1 MNTLI
6 NQIKNDLKNSM
17 LAKSALTT
25 EVLRSIISQ
34 ARYKM
39 VEVGKKEDEI
49 TNTELLRVIEKQAKQ
64 RNDSIEA
71 FKKGNRLD
79 LAEKEQQELVIISK
93 YLPKKINES
102 ETEEIVKKA
111 INELN
116 ITSKKQ
122 MGQLMGY
129 LNKNYAG
136 QINMGIASKLFN
148 TLIR

>member
-6 NQIKNDLKNSM
+6 NQIKTDLKNSM
-17 LAKSALTT
+17 LAKNALTT
-25 EVLRSIISQ
+25 EVLRGVISQ

-49 TNTELLRVIEKQAKQ
+49 TDADLLKVIEKQAKR

-79 LAEKEQQELVIISK
+79 LAEKEQQELVIINK
-93 YLPKKINES
+93 YLPKKLSEG

-116 ITSKKQ
+116 ITSKQQ

-136 QINMGIASKLFN
+136 QVDMGMASKLIN
-148 TLIR
+148 TLVK